1 MDTVDKA
8 MEFLKTLPKDARV
21 SVNIGAEG
29 AVSRHLRFPRATAD
43 VIAEDVWCRG
53 DIGAMI
59 EDAGK
64 EPSDANI
71 DAVLAAVPRGLDMF
85 LDRLTEEGSEI
96 LHLTSP
102 PRLKPG
108 DSLRSPD
115 SKGTSG
121 LGRGG

>member
-8 MEFLKTLPKDARV
+8 MGFLKTLPKDARV
-21 SVNIGAEG
+21 SVNVGAED
-29 AVSRHLRFPRATAD
+29 AVGRHLRFPRATAD
-43 VIAEDVWCRG
+43 VIAEDVWCRE

-64 EPSDANI
+64 EPSDTNI

-96 LHLTSP
+96 LHVIY
-102 PRLKPG
+102 
-108 DSLRSPD
+108 DDAIESLDR
-115 SKGTSG
+115 
-121 LGRGG
+121 

>member
-1 MDTVDKA
+1 

-21 SVNIGAEG
+21 SVNVGAEG

-71 DAVLAAVPRGLDMF
+71 DAVLVAVPRGLDLF

-96 LHLTSP
+96 LHLTSS

-108 DSLRSPD
+108 DSLRRPD
-115 SKGTSG
+115 FKGTSG
-121 LGRGG
+121 LRK